1 MGSGK
6 PRRKSEV
13 QSTKLKSVLAVI
25 AVTGSVLLLA
35 QSPAGEITRLEQQR
49 ADAIRDGQNAAR
61 FYAPDYRGISA
72 LGQYETREQAIA
84 ADASRPRARDI
95 AVELHGDT
103 AIVTGTESLAGS
115 SDRDRVLRIW
125 TKTNNAWTIVAGQ
138 TTWIGN
144 RTGAAPPSGPLPNT
158 VEAFTPV
165 KEEALAPT
173 QDKAALWASQ
183 DALMR
188 SFSEADPA
196 AYRRFSTDTSLR
208 MTTGG
213 DAIGREQ
220 WLDTIGRR
228 QKGPLA
234 IVDETRIALYGD
246 VGVVALRGHE
256 ANPTRQSWVYL
267 KQDGVWKLHLRFT
280 TLIRP

>member
-1 MGSGK
+1 MKS
-6 PRRKSEV
+6 RKVRTGAISV
-13 QSTKLKSVLAVI
+13 IALALIAAVLAQT
-25 AVTGSVLLLA
+25 AA
-35 QSPAGEITRLEQQR
+35 DEITAREQQR
-49 ADAIRDGQNAAR
+49 ADAIRDGQDAAR
-61 FYAPDYRGISA
+61 FYAPAYRGISA

-84 ADASRPRARDI
+84 ADASRPRSRDI

-103 AIVTGTESLAGS
+103 AIVTGTETLAGS

-125 TKTNNAWTIVAGQ
+125 TKNNSAWTIVAGQ

-144 RTGAAPPSGPLPNT
+144 RTGAVPPSGPLPNT
-158 VEAFTPV
+158 VEAFTPHGTL
-165 KEEALAPT
+165 E
-173 QDKAALWASQ
+173 DALWASQ

-234 IVDETRIALYGD
+234 VVDETRIASYGD
-246 VGVVALRGHE
+246 VGIVTLRGHE
-256 ANPTRQSWVYL
+256 ANPTRQSWVYI
-267 KQDGVWKLHLRFT
+267 KQDGVWKLHLRYT
-280 TLIRP
+280 TLIRN